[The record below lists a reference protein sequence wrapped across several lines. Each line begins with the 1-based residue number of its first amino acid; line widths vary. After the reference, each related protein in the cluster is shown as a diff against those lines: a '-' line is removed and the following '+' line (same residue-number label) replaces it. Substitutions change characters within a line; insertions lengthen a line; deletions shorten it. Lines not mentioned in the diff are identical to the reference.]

1 MSTPARPPEQAVVCA
16 GDTPRDDAVHA
27 TSHETG
33 ARRGRPWLLLAPALL
48 FLAVFFVYPL
58 LGMLGRSLAGP
69 HHDIGLA
76 NYGRFVAEPVWLQII
91 WITFQIALLTTLCTL
106 LLGYPLAYL
115 LSALRARTAGLL
127 MILVIVPY
135 FTSILVRTYAWMVLL
150 GTDGIINRL
159 LIGLGVIDAPLSLM
173 YNRFAVLVG
182 MTYVLLPY
190 MVLALY
196 SVMRGIDSSLLR
208 AAHSLGATRLSAFV
222 RIFLPLSLPGV
233 AAGGLIVFIMSLG
246 FFITPAL
253 MGSDRDA
260 MISMI
265 IQQQVETYFDWPF
278 ASALAAV
285 LLALTLIA
293 FFVYER
299 VVGMEH
305 LFRAK
310 QL

>member
-1 MSTPARPPEQAVVCA
+1 MNAIASAAARPA
-16 GDTPRDDAVHA
+16 GRVKR
-27 TSHETG
+27 TS
-33 ARRGRPWLLLAPALL
+33 PWVLLAPALL
-48 FLAVFFVYPL
+48 FLAIFFLYPL
-58 LGMLGRSLAGP
+58 AGMLGRSVIGQGP
-69 HHDIGLA
+69 WFAQYARLLS
-76 NYGRFVAEPVWLQII
+76 EPVWLQIVG
-91 WITFQIALLTTLCTL
+91 ITFEIALFTTICTL

-115 LSALRARTAGLL
+115 LSALNSRAAGLL
-127 MILVIVPY
+127 MILIIVPY

-150 GTDGIINRL
+150 GTDGIVNRVL
-159 LIGLGVIDAPLSLM
+159 LYVGAIDKPLPMM

-208 AAHSLGATRLSAFV
+208 AAHSLGASRLSAFR
-222 RIFLPLSLPGV
+222 RIFLPLSYPGV
-233 AAGGLIVFIMSLG
+233 AAGALIVFIMSLG

-253 MGSDRDA
+253 MGGNHDA
-260 MISMI
+260 MISMV
-265 IQQQVETYFDWPF
+265 IQQQVDTYFDWPF

-293 FFVYER
+293 FFIYER
-299 VVGMEH
+299 VVGLEH

-310 QL
+310 QR

>member
-1 MSTPARPPEQAVVCA
+1 MNEPSGRIARTAASQDA
-16 GDTPRDDAVHA
+16 GAP
-27 TSHETG
+27 
-33 ARRGRPWLLLAPALL
+33 RGRPWLLLAPALI
-48 FLAVFFVYPL
+48 FLAIFFVYPL
-58 LGMLGRSLAGP
+58 LGMLARSLAGP
-69 HHDIGLA
+69 HHGIGLA
-76 NYGRFVAEPVWLQII
+76 NYGRLLAEPVWLQII
-91 WITFQIALLTTLCTL
+91 WITFQIGLMTTLCTL
-106 LLGYPLAYL
+106 VLGYPLAYL
-115 LSALRARTAGLL
+115 LSALRPRTAGLL

-150 GTDGIINRL
+150 GTDGILNRL
-159 LIGLGVIDAPLSLM
+159 LVRLGAVDAPIPLM
-173 YNRFAVLVG
+173 YNRFAVLLG

-208 AAHSLGATRLSAFV
+208 AAHSLGASRLSAFT
-222 RIFLPLSLPGV
+222 RIFLPLSMPGV
-233 AAGGLIVFIMSLG
+233 AAGGLIVFILSLG

-253 MGSDRDA
+253 MGGDRDA

-278 ASALAAV
+278 ASTLATV
-285 LLALTLIA
+285 LLALTLVA

-310 QL
+310 QR

>member
-1 MSTPARPPEQAVVCA
+1 MSAAASNSTPPGAADPTRASRPP
-16 GDTPRDDAVHA
+16 G
-27 TSHETG
+27 S
-33 ARRGRPWLLLAPALL
+33 RRAWLLLAPALV

-58 LGMLGRSLAGP
+58 LGMLGHSFEGP
-69 HHDIGLA
+69 AKTASLA
-76 NYGRFVAEPVWLQII
+76 NYGRLLAEPVWWQILR
-91 WITFQIALLTTLCTL
+91 ITFEIALLTTLCTL

-115 LSALRARTAGLL
+115 LSALRPRTAGLL

-150 GTDGIINRL
+150 GSDGIVNRL
-159 LIGLGVIDAPLSLM
+159 LKTLGLIDDPLPLM

-196 SVMRGIDSSLLR
+196 SVMRGIDSGLLR
-208 AAHSLGATRLSAFV
+208 AAHSLGATRRSAFMRV
-222 RIFLPLSLPGV
+222 FLPMSLPGV
-233 AAGGLIVFIMSLG
+233 AAGALIVFIMSLG

-253 MGSDRDA
+253 MGGDRDA

-278 ASALAAV
+278 ASTLAAV
-285 LLALTLIA
+285 LLALTLVA
-293 FFVYER
+293 FFVYDR
-299 VVGMEH
+299 IVGMEQ

-310 QL
+310 QR

>member
-1 MSTPARPPEQAVVCA
+1 MNAAPAPAAAAYAV
-16 GDTPRDDAVHA
+16 
-27 TSHETG
+27 
-33 ARRGRPWLLLAPALL
+33 ARGLRPWMLLAPALV
-48 FLAVFFVYPL
+48 FLAVFFLYPMA
-58 LGMLGRSLAGP
+58 GMLGRSVFDHGFSLRHYARL
-69 HHDIGLA
+69 I
-76 NYGRFVAEPVWLQII
+76 NEPVWLQIVR
-91 WITFQIALLTTLCTL
+91 ITFEISLLTTLNAL
-106 LLGYPLAYL
+106 VLGYPLAYL
-115 LSALRARTAGLL
+115 LSALRPRTAGLL
-127 MILVIVPY
+127 MIVVIVPY

-150 GTDGIINRL
+150 GTDGIVNNL
-159 LIGLGVIDAPLSLM
+159 LLGAGLIKTPVPLM
-173 YNRFAVLVG
+173 YNRFSVLLG

-196 SVMRGIDSSLLR
+196 SVMRGIDRSLLK
-208 AAHSLGATRLSAFV
+208 AAHSLGASAASAFL

-246 FFITPAL
+246 FFVTPAL
-253 MGSDRDA
+253 MGGDHDV
-260 MISMI
+260 MVSMV

-293 FFVYER
+293 FFIYQR

-310 QL
+310 QR

>member
-1 MSTPARPPEQAVVCA
+1 MNTVPAITAQGRA
-16 GDTPRDDAVHA
+16 
-27 TSHETG
+27 
-33 ARRGRPWLLLAPALL
+33 GRPRPWMLLAPALL
-48 FLAVFFVYPL
+48 FLLIFFIYPMVDML
-58 LGMLGRSLAGP
+58 LRSLAGQDQSLTFE
-69 HHDIGLA
+69 HYARLSS
-76 NYGRFVAEPVWLQII
+76 EPVWLKII
-91 WITFQIALLTTLCTL
+91 SITFQISLLTTLCTL

-115 LSALRARTAGLL
+115 LSALRPRLAGLL
-127 MILVIVPY
+127 MILVIIPY

-159 LIGLGVIDAPLSLM
+159 LIDLGLVGSPLALM
-173 YNRFAVLVG
+173 YNRFAVLLG
-182 MTYVLLPY
+182 MSYVLLPY

-196 SVMRGIDSSLLR
+196 SVMRGIDGSLLR
-208 AAHSLGATRLSAFV
+208 AAHSLGASRFSAFL
-222 RIFLPLSLPGV
+222 RIFLPLTFPGI

-246 FFITPAL
+246 FFVTPAL
-253 MGSDRDA
+253 MGSDLDT
-260 MISMI
+260 MISMV
-265 IQQQVETYFDWPF
+265 IQQQVETYFDWSF

-310 QL
+310 Q